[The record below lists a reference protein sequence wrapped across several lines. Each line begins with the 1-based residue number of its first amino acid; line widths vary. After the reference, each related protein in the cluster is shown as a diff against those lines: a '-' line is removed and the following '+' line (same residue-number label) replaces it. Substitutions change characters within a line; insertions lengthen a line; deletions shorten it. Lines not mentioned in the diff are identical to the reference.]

1 MMAMGEKTAAVV
13 IIGNEILTGKTDDE
27 NARFLTRELHG
38 LGVRLRRVVMI
49 PDDADEIAA
58 TIRDCSAKFDFVF
71 TSGGVGPT
79 HDDVTIEGI
88 AMALGRRIVRHPEL
102 LAIIRDYFGGAM
114 NEARVRM
121 ADAPEGSELIYS
133 AATAWP
139 VLATANVYILPGVP
153 EVFRAKFAAIKERF
167 RATPFH
173 TATIFTREDELDIAP
188 RLNQVAATHPG
199 VAIGS
204 YPSLAGGT
212 YRVKI
217 TVEGADACSVERAK
231 ALLIRLL
238 PQSALES
245 PNMQA

>member
-1 MMAMGEKTAAVV
+1 MGEKTAAIV
-13 IIGNEILTGKTDDE
+13 IIGNEILTGETEDE
-27 NARFLTRELHG
+27 NSRFLIGELHG
-38 LGVRLRRVVMI
+38 LGVRLRRIVTV
-49 PDDADEIAA
+49 PDDAGEIAA
-58 TIRDCSAKFDFVF
+58 AIRECSQKYDYVF

-88 AMALGRRIVRHPEL
+88 ALALGRRIVRHPEL
-102 LAIIRDYFGGAM
+102 LAIIRDYFGGEM

-139 VLATANVYILPGVP
+139 VLAAGNVFILPGVP
-153 EVFRAKFAAIKERF
+153 EIFRAKFAAIRERF
-167 RATPFH
+167 RASPFH

-204 YPSLAGGT
+204 YPNFGGGD

-217 TVEGADACSVERAK
+217 TVEGADMRSVERAK
-231 ALLIRLL
+231 ALLIRLIH
-238 PQSALES
+238 PSTQN
-245 PNMQA
+245 PT